1 MIEPYIRKII
11 FVDDSFL
18 EDLRHRS
25 ISGYQQFEAP
35 DKDLVWFEHSAHG
48 PLTEEPQRYKQLL
61 REYLAL
67 QMFTQGGFQ
76 RSLGH
81 VLRPARGTHRLQH
94 HGG

>member
-35 DKDLVWFEHSAHG
+35 DLDTKIITLPANSSEHLPERIFCLLSA
-48 PLTEEPQRYKQLL
+48 LSYEP
-61 REYLAL
+61 A
-67 QMFTQGGFQ
+67 
-76 RSLGH
+76 
-81 VLRPARGTHRLQH
+81 P
-94 HGG
+94 